1 MRGSVRAR
9 NVWAP
14 CLAAVV
20 AASLV
25 SGLLSASSF
34 ASSLASIPVFVAT
47 GQAAQDPAPPSA
59 AELKAAIDNLGGF
72 DYEVRT
78 AAARTV
84 RRTPAPVAIEALTQ
98 AVRAHDDEYVRY
110 RALVLLAGLGEAAV
124 APLMREA
131 VADRN
136 DRMRTVAYGWFEHH
150 PDPEV
155 LPALLAA
162 LNTEASEFVRPALT
176 RAAAA
181 LGTDPRVRQ
190 ALGPL
195 VLRGEDFVRGAVIEA
210 LGDYQ
215 GGYALEAI
223 VEVARLDGPLQDD
236 AITAMGRIGDA
247 AAIPILV
254 ELQKTVPRELQPT
267 LSASL
272 CLLDRNC
279 DRHLAF
285 IIDSL
290 RFGAD
295 NQNYQPLLRGAVH
308 ALAMLALR
316 DRDEA
321 AGALIAA
328 GIPAN
333 DPARAPIALG
343 VGLIALRNPEAI
355 MRVLESRP
363 DHEAAIGLI
372 RDAFDMLSEDFEE
385 ERFYVAVRRAFWAA
399 AEGSPRRALAETLIQ
414 QLDF

>member
-1 MRGSVRAR
+1 MRGGSRAR

-14 CLAAVV
+14 CLGAVV
-20 AASLV
+20 AACV
-25 SGLLSASSF
+25 VSASIF
-34 ASSLASIPVFVAT
+34 ASSSESVPPSADTRRPV
-47 GQAAQDPAPPSA
+47 QDPAPPSA
-59 AELKAAIDNLGGF
+59 AELKAAIDTLGAF

-78 AAARTV
+78 ASARTV
-84 RRTPAPVAIEALTQ
+84 RRTPAPVAIEALTR

-110 RALVLLAGLGEAAV
+110 RALVLLAGLGEAAA

-150 PDPEV
+150 PDPEI
-155 LPALLAA
+155 LPVLLAA

-190 ALGPL
+190 ALTPL
-195 VLRGEDFVRGAVIEA
+195 VLRGEDFFRGALIEA

-215 GGYALEAI
+215 GGYALDAI

-236 AITAMGRIGDA
+236 AITAIGRIGNPSA
-247 AAIPILV
+247 LPVLI
-254 ELQKTVPRELQPT
+254 ELQKTLPRELQPT

-316 DRDEA
+316 GHDEA
-321 AGALIAA
+321 AGALIAV

-343 VGLIALRNPEAI
+343 VGLIALRSPETI
-355 MRVLESRP
+355 MRVLEPRP
-363 DHEAAIGLI
+363 DREAAIELI

-399 AEGSPRRALAETLIQ
+399 PAGSPRRTLAETLIQ